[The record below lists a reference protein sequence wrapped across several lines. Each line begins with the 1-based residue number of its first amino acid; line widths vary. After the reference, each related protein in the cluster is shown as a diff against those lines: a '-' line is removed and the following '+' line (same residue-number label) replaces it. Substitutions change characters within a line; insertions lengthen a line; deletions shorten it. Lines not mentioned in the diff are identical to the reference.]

1 MSHGTGMGYSTVAG
15 FWIPDKAPPP
25 PPKEAPARAALKGAT
40 ASKLKMHTAA
50 VSKGAK
56 RLSGK
61 PVSTKKHDSA
71 DRKPPQVNVISRLP
85 ILHSGISEFQNP
97 TLGSGLESRFAVMT
111 VYRSQ
116 KFSVMSDPAGKAD
129 AAAGGRS

>member
-25 PPKEAPARAALKGAT
+25 PPKEAPAQAALKGAT
-40 ASKLKMHTAA
+40 ASKLKMHTAV

-61 PVSTKKHDSA
+61 PVTTKKHDSA
-71 DRKPPQVNVISRLP
+71 DRKPPQVNAFSFSTVVFQIFMTPLWGVAWNP
-85 ILHSGISEFQNP
+85 ILLS
-97 TLGSGLESRFAVMT
+97 
-111 VYRSQ
+111 
-116 KFSVMSDPAGKAD
+116 
-129 AAAGGRS
+129 